1 MEAMIPVVLVKH
13 EFENLKKIISTGTF
27 SKFRTV
33 DARKK
38 LNKYHIENLPARIRF
53 PLATLIEGMMPM
65 VLGTHEFEYRD

>member
-38 LNKYHIENLPARIRF
+38 LNKYHIENLTARIRF